1 VSIFVPYC
9 GFDEVNGA
17 IREAAIKK
25 GALKGGAFGSHESL
39 GKFDFQVLLSFDRL
53 RARTTSTKSRRF
65 IQAAANDSFRVTTM
79 LE

>member
-25 GALKGGAFGSHESL
+25 EPSRVALLALMNH
-39 GKFDFQVLLSFDRL
+39 
-53 RARTTSTKSRRF
+53 
-65 IQAAANDSFRVTTM
+65 
-79 LE
+79 